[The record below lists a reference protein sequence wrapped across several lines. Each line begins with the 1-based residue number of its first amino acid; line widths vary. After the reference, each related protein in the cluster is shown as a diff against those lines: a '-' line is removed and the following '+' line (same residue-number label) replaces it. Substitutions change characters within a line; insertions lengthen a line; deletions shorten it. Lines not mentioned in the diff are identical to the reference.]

1 MYHLNQAVR
10 TEGYDHAHVAS
21 GDTDILICLMY
32 HHLKRQKFSLQ
43 ELWMHHN
50 GLATPL
56 HECVERLPEDVVRT
70 LPAVHA
76 LSGCDTTSKVG
87 TKLQAFNGANKEEHA
102 ILADF
107 EVKALDNDMFES
119 AERFLVDCMSRST
132 NRSFDTFDD
141 LR

>member
-1 MYHLNQAVR
+1 
-10 TEGYDHAHVAS
+10 
-21 GDTDILICLMY
+21 
-32 HHLKRQKFSLQ
+32 
-43 ELWMHHN
+43 MHHN